1 MTKRQKRMAKAIRNF
16 ILLILACAF
25 FLFAL
30 AVAGY
35 MDVST
40 EAAKE
45 GLTYQEY
52 LEVHGGK

>member
-1 MTKRQKRMAKAIRNF
+1 MAKAIRNF
-16 ILLILACAF
+16 ILMILACAF

>member
-1 MTKRQKRMAKAIRNF
+1 MAKAIRNF
-16 ILLILACAF
+16 ILLIFTIILF
-25 FLFAL
+25 FVAL
-30 AVAGY
+30 AFAGY

-52 LEVHGGK
+52 LEVHGGR